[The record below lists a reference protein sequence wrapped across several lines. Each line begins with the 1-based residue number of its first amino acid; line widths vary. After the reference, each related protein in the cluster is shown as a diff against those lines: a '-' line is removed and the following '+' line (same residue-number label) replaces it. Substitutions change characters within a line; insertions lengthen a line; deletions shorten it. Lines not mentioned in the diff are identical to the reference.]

1 MNYLPINKYIDYK
14 EYDCIISIGNKCP
27 TTMIL
32 HKLNIYKES
41 FPFDYIPTTPKLI
54 LKYLKNKNDF
64 FPEQNTI
71 INKDGVWFGH
81 FNFISDYDNM
91 IIMFNRRFTR
101 LDDVLKNNKKIL
113 FVYTSEA
120 DVYNEMNN
128 RYNDNYNDIIQ
139 FRDYIINTYNNNN
152 FTILAIHTN
161 KSFEDTDNIINYTIN
176 VDDKYLSD
184 NKETHIPSIFNM
196 YRGVLESLV
205 KNIFNL

>member
-1 MNYLPINKYIDYK
+1 MNYLPINKYLDYK
-14 EYDCIISIGNKCP
+14 KYDCIISIGNKCP

-32 HKLNIYKES
+32 RKLNIYKES
-41 FPFDYIPTTPKLI
+41 FPFDYVPTTPKLI

-64 FPEQNTI
+64 FLEQNTI

-81 FNFISDYDNM
+81 FNFTSDYDNM

-101 LDDVLKNNKKIL
+101 LYDVLKNNKKIL

-139 FRDYIINTYNNNN
+139 FRDYIVNTYNNNN